1 MNRNERMQELEHESV
16 RRLLVQYSLPA
27 IAGMAAMSLYNVIDS
42 IFIGHGVGPLAL
54 SGLAVAFPIMNLAV
68 ALCTLVGLGS
78 AAVSSIMLGRR
89 DRATAF
95 RVLGHCLVLSIVAG
109 ILFGWG
115 MLPFLDTILTL
126 FGASPQTLPYARD
139 FMSVLL
145 LIQPLT
151 FCFINLNHVMRAT
164 GYPRKAMWSLLFSM
178 FCNLLLAPVFIFWLD
193 LGMTGAACA
202 TALSQ
207 AIAFTWVLRHF
218 LQKTSV
224 VHFMRGIYRLQLKLV
239 LRISFVGM
247 PPCLMNACGS
257 AVTIL
262 INHQLLTHGG
272 DLAVGAFG
280 IINRLLILFAML
292 VIGITQ
298 GMQPIAGFNLGAG
311 HFDRVKKVLRY
322 AIVAAT
328 GVTTFGFL
336 ICELFPHVI
345 VAMFTKEETLTAI
358 AVFGLRA
365 SVLVFPLVG
374 SQIVIGNFFQ
384 AIGKPILS
392 VFLALTRQLL
402 FLVPLLFVLP
412 RYFGQK
418 GVWYSLASA
427 DGLSVLVGFGAL
439 YCFFDHMMKQ
449 RGAVKALEEGED
461 SIRS

>member
-1 MNRNERMQELEHESV
+1 MERNERMQALEHESV

-42 IFIGHGVGPLAL
+42 IFIGHGCGPLAL

-78 AAVSSIMLGRR
+78 AAASSIMLGRR
-89 DRATAF
+89 DRAAAF
-95 RVLGHCLVLSIVAG
+95 RVLGHCLLLSILFG

-115 MLPFLDTILTL
+115 MLPFLDHILVL
-126 FGASPQTLPYARD
+126 FGASPATLPYARD

-145 LIQPLT
+145 MVQPLT

-178 FCNLLLAPVFIFWLD
+178 FCNLVLAPIFIFLLKW
-193 LGMTGAACA
+193 GMTGAAVA
-202 TALSQ
+202 TSLSQ

-218 LQKTSV
+218 LQNGSV
-224 VHFMRGIYRLQLKLV
+224 VHFMSGIYRIQWKLV
-239 LRISFVGM
+239 LRICFLGM
-247 PPCLMNACGS
+247 PPCLMNACG
-257 AVTIL
+257 AAITIL
-262 INHQLLTHGG
+262 INHQLLAHGG

-322 AIVAAT
+322 ALLAAT
-328 GVTTFGFL
+328 GVTTLGFL
-336 ICELFPHVI
+336 LCELFPHGI
-345 VAMFTKEETLTAI
+345 VAMFTQDASLAAI

-365 SVLVFPLVG
+365 SVAIFPLVG

-384 AIGKPILS
+384 AIGRPVLS

-402 FLVPLLFVLP
+402 FLAPLLLILP
-412 RYFGQK
+412 DYFGQR
-418 GVWYSLASA
+418 GVWYSLAASDA
-427 DGLSVLVGFGAL
+427 LSVTVGFGAL
-439 YCFFDHMMKQ
+439 FCFFRHTMKAGQ
-449 RGAVKALEEGED
+449 KPAPSVAPGR
-461 SIRS
+461 